1 MKRLVSLT
9 LVAVMCLCLFASC
22 GSQEPEET
30 STIIANYSI
39 KNSED
44 SKDFIVEVQKLGGAY
59 TELYDENGLYIVFKG
74 GSDEIY
80 DADGS
85 RLSRDDLT
93 VGATLQISYNG
104 KLYKKSPK
112 TIKAYKVT
120 RIG

>member
-1 MKRLVSLT
+1 MKRLISLT
-9 LVAVMCLCLFASC
+9 LVAVMSLCLFASC
-22 GSQEPEET
+22 GSQELEEA

-39 KNSED
+39 KNTDD
-44 SKDFIVEVQKLGGAY
+44 SKNFIVEVQNLGGAY

-74 GSDEIY
+74 GSEEIY

-85 RLSRDDLT
+85 KLSRDDLK